1 MNLGDITGVGSVV
14 EAVGKAA
21 DSLFTSDKERLDAA
35 NESRKLDIE
44 AQRIDAGLLTG
55 QQEINK
61 VEAAHASIFVAGAR
75 PAVMWVCVAGLA
87 YQYLLYPMLLWGWSL
102 AQAFGYLNPVAVA
115 PPALDLQDLLVIL
128 TGALGM
134 SGYRT
139 YERTKGVERNN
150 IRPPKQAKSE
160 PAPKAGDEIAP

>member
-61 VEAAHASIFVAGAR
+61 AEAAHASIFVAGAR
-75 PAVMWVCVAGLA
+75 PAVIWVCVLGLA
-87 YQYLLYPMLLWGWSL
+87 YQYLFHPLLTWGWAL
-102 AQAFGYLNPVAVA
+102 AQALGYLATKVE
-115 PPALDLQDLLVIL
+115 PPPSLDLYDLMGIL
-128 TGALGM
+128 TGVLGL

-139 YERTKGVERNN
+139 FERTRGVERNS
-150 IRPPKQAKSE
+150 IRPPKDKSA